1 MSAVDVTASTIVAAP
16 REDVAAYVT
25 DHRNDPVWIGG
36 ITESQL
42 EGDPPVAVGSR
53 VRRVASFLGKRI
65 EYVNE
70 VVRLEPGS
78 VLEMRSVKSPF
89 PMVVTYSFEDA
100 DGGTP
105 DQRPGPGRPERPV
118 PPGRAAAG
126 PAGQAVGSGRRRAAQ
141 GDPREGAFVVTIH
154 GTAHFA
160 IREGELETC

>member
-1 MSAVDVTASTIVAAP
+1 MSGIDVTASTIVRAP
-16 REDVAAYVT
+16 REVVAAYVT

-70 VVRLEPGS
+70 VVRLDPGS

-100 DGGTP
+100 DGGT
-105 DQRPGPGRPERPV
+105 RTSVRV
-118 PPGRAAAG
+118 
-126 PAGQAVGSGRRRAAQ
+126 Q
-141 GDPREGAFVVTIH
+141 GDPSALYRLAGPLLARQVKRSVQGDVERLREI
-154 GTAHFA
+154 
-160 IREGELETC
+160 LEKGRSS